1 VVIGKPEE
9 RRHES
14 SEFEQGVLLI
24 PSEDGRESYD
34 HSEALPEAKGSHPS
48 DHDLA
53 AVHAPNHHRA

>member
-1 VVIGKPEE
+1 
-9 RRHES
+9 
-14 SEFEQGVLLI
+14 LI

-53 AVHAPNHHRA
+53 AVHAPNHHRASVDDSLNKDTVPRDTGENS